1 MKAILEFTLPED
13 QPEFNTAIKG
23 SDWKHVCWEMDQLLR
38 KHIKYNEDLSED
50 ARGILEYV
58 REEFNGF
65 MIENNVDLYEA
76 E

>member
-1 MKAILEFTLPED
+1 
-13 QPEFNTAIKG
+13 
-23 SDWKHVCWEMDQLLR
+23 MDQLLR

-65 MIENNVDLYEA
+65 MIENNVDLYAA